1 MRAEGAAGEVRALR
15 PEDPGQISGYPLLA
29 RIGEGGMGTV
39 YLSRTRGNR
48 PVALKVIR
56 REHAE
61 EPHYRRRFARE
72 AQAARKVAG
81 YHLVPVLDFD
91 TDAGQPWIVTP
102 YQPGLSLDTVLGT
115 HGPLPVESVLQ
126 IAGCVARALHA
137 VHTAGYVHR
146 DVKPSNVLVGADG
159 PWLIDFG
166 IARSA
171 DATDLTVTGGI
182 VGTPRFMS
190 PEHAR
195 GQDPGPPSD
204 VFSLGLLSAV
214 AATGRHPYGDGSALG
229 IAARIAGTDTQPP
242 DLDGCPAALRGLLG
256 AALAADPAQRPTA
269 AEFAARCE
277 QAAHR
282 PLNDFGAWL
291 PAPVTAAVAAAEQRA
306 SGFLHAPRA
315 TVVAPPAGF
324 GPPPPMAPPPAAA
337 PRPDRP
343 RRRRQALVAALAV
356 AAVTTAAVTV
366 PALWRSKDGEA
377 GSARTSQ
384 PTGSP
389 GPAREEK
396 GDGATGAPYAPP
408 GYRPL
413 FVDKPFTFAPPL
425 REDQANHLDLDIPQ
439 AAYLER
445 DALPGPAELLYT
457 SDGWLGSVLLVVGK
471 RKTVCTEEQQ
481 TAVLPHPLPAAE
493 LRLGRLVRTG
503 TTLCAVT
510 SDDHVAEAR
519 ITEIVPGRGTDG
531 LPTYRGY
538 VTVWERPAP
547 TGTAAAGGR

>member
-61 EPHYRRRFARE
+61 EPHYRHRFARE

-115 HGPLPVESVLQ
+115 HGPLPVATVLQ

-171 DATDLTVTGGI
+171 DATDLTATGGI
-182 VGTPRFMS
+182 IGTPRFMS
-190 PEHAR
+190 PEHTR
-195 GQDPGPPSD
+195 GRPGPPGD

-214 AATGRHPYGDGSALG
+214 AATGLHPYGEGSGLG
-229 IAARIAGTDTQPP
+229 IAARIAGADTQPP
-242 DLDGCPAALRGLLG
+242 DLDACPASLRGLLR

-269 AEFAARCE
+269 AEFADQCE
-277 QAAHR
+277 QVADR

-291 PAPVTAAVAAAEQRA
+291 PEPVNAAVAAAERRA
-306 SGFLHAPRA
+306 SGFLHVPRA
-315 TVVAPPAGF
+315 TLAAPPAGF
-324 GPPPPMAPPPAAA
+324 GPPPAMAPPPAV
-337 PRPDRP
+337 RPGRSRRP
-343 RRRRQALVAALAV
+343 RHALVAALAV
-356 AAVTTAAVTV
+356 VAVTAAVTV
-366 PALWRSKDGEA
+366 PALWGSKGGEA
-377 GSARTSQ
+377 GGARTSP

-389 GPAREEK
+389 EPARDGT
-396 GDGATGAPYAPP
+396 GDGGTGAPYAPP

-413 FVDKPFTFAPPL
+413 FVDKPFTFAPPP
-425 REDQANHLDLDIPQ
+425 RKDQANHLDLDLPQ

-457 SDGWLGSVLLVVGK
+457 SDGWLGSVLLVVGN
-471 RKTVCTEEQQ
+471 RETVCTEEQQ

-493 LRLGRLVRTG
+493 LRLGRVVKTG

-519 ITEIVPGRGTDG
+519 ITEIVPGRGSDG
-531 LPTYRGY
+531 LPTYKGY
-538 VTVWERPAP
+538 VTVWERPLP

>member
-1 MRAEGAAGEVRALR
+1 MRTEGAAGEVRALR

-115 HGPLPVESVLQ
+115 HGPLPVATVAQ

-171 DATDLTVTGGI
+171 DATDLTATGGI

-190 PEHAR
+190 PEHTR
-195 GQDPGPPSD
+195 GRPGPPGD

-214 AATGRHPYGDGSALG
+214 AATGRHPYGEGSGLG
-229 IAARIAGTDTQPP
+229 IAARIAGADTQPP
-242 DLDGCPAALRGLLG
+242 DLDACPAALRGLLR

-269 AEFAARCE
+269 AEFADRCE
-277 QAAHR
+277 QVADR

-291 PAPVTAAVAAAEQRA
+291 PEPVTAAVAAAGRRA
-306 SGFLHAPRA
+306 SGFLHVPWA
-315 TVVAPPAGF
+315 TVAAPPTGF
-324 GPPPPMAPPPAAA
+324 GPPPAMAPPSAV
-337 PRPDRP
+337 RPGRS
-343 RRRRQALVAALAV
+343 RRRRHALVAALGV
-356 AAVTTAAVTV
+356 AAVTAAAVTV
-366 PALWRSKDGEA
+366 PALWGSKDGEA
-377 GSARTSQ
+377 GGARTSP

-389 GPAREEK
+389 EPAR
-396 GDGATGAPYAPP
+396 DGGTGAPYAPP

-413 FVDKPFTFAPPL
+413 FVDKPFAFAPPP
-425 REDQANHLDLDIPQ
+425 RKDQANHLDLDLPQ
-439 AAYLER
+439 ATYLER

-493 LRLGRLVRTG
+493 LRLGRVVKTG

-510 SDDHVAEAR
+510 SEDHVAEAR
-519 ITEIVPGRGTDG
+519 ITEIVPGRGSDG
-531 LPTYRGY
+531 LPTYKGY
-538 VTVWERPAP
+538 VTVWERPLP
-547 TGTAAAGGR
+547 TGTAATGGR